1 MPPPL
6 EVCSH
11 CAERGTLPAVEDQA
25 VRRIAVREHQ
35 ELRMPVRLIRMI
47 LAEPVPQL
55 LVHPTAPQNGINT
68 QRLIPSRELE
78 ETVPR

>member
-1 MPPPL
+1 
-6 EVCSH
+6 
-11 CAERGTLPAVEDQA
+11 
-25 VRRIAVREHQ
+25 
-35 ELRMPVRLIRMI
+35 MPVRLIRMI